1 MGEIDQDLFLLK
13 APLIIS
19 LIFSKFKFTGV
30 SYLQVRR
37 ATSIGRQVLLTAQ
50 IFGLPNFFFHVTTA
64 YGEFI

>member
-1 MGEIDQDLFLLK
+1 MGKIDQALLP
-13 APLIIS
+13 AEAWLIVPNT
-19 LIFSKFKFTGV
+19 FSKFKFTGV

-37 ATSIGRQVLLTAQ
+37 KPCTDKRVLLTSQ